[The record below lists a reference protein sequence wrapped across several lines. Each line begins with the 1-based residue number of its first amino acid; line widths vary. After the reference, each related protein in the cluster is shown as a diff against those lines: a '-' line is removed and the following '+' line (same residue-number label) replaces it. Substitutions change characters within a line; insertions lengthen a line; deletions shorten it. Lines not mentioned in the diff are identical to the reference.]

1 MTTHAEPEP
10 LILDAELVDDLM
22 TPQPLRVPATVGPT
36 YAELVETGCVC
47 GNATNYGHGGFTC
60 DEVLNIRARVT
71 YSQLSFWRR
80 LRTPKPAGW
89 RLSKAEIVQI
99 IERDRARRRAE
110 VA

>member
-1 MTTHAEPEP
+1 MS
-10 LILDAELVDDLM
+10 
-22 TPQPLRVPATVGPT
+22 
-36 YAELVETGCVC
+36 CKC
-47 GNATNYGHGGFTC
+47 GKRTLAAHGGFDC
-60 DEVLNIRARVT
+60 DQVLAIAARVNHG
-71 YSQLSFWRR
+71 QLSFWRR